1 MLTKTT
7 NKMKR
12 LLVLLAVGLMS
23 LMGFAQDFDKAKL
36 DSYFDA
42 LESNNRFM
50 GSVAVSRNGEIIYTK
65 AIGYCDTESK
75 LKANPNSK
83 YRIGSITKTFTTV
96 LVFKAV
102 EEGKLNINQT
112 IDKYFPTI
120 KNANIITVSHLLY
133 HRSGIHSFTSDKDY
147 LNWNTTPKTEKEML
161 DIIVK
166 GGSDFDPD
174 SNSNFV
180 LLTFIIEKSFKKPY
194 ANLLAEHITTPLGL
208 KNTYL
213 GGKINPNS
221 NECNSYSI
229 GGNWKLEAETDI
241 SIPLGAGGIV
251 STPSDL
257 VKFSDALFSYKLVTK
272 ESVEQMK
279 TIKDNY
285 GMGLFKFPFYDKAGY
300 GHTGG
305 IDGFSSVFTHFSNE
319 NISYA
324 MTSNGTNFNNNDI
337 SLAVLSAIY
346 GKPFSIPEFK
356 TFNVSAE
363 DLEKYSGIYSSTQLP
378 MKITVTNEN
387 NTLKAQATGQS
398 AFPLEPTDKHKF
410 KFDLAGIVME
420 FNPDDNTMILKQG
433 GGQFVFTKE

>member
-1 MLTKTT
+1 
-7 NKMKR
+7 MKR
-12 LLVLLAVGLMS
+12 LFLLLAIGLVAQ
-23 LMGFAQDFDKAKL
+23 MGFAQEFDKAKL

-42 LESNNRFM
+42 LEANNRFM

-75 LKANPNSK
+75 IKANPNSK

-96 LVFKAV
+96 LVFKAL
-102 EEGKLNINQT
+102 ENGLLDINQT

-120 KNANIITVSHLLY
+120 TNANKITISQLLY

-147 LNWNTTPKTEKEML
+147 LTWNTTPKTEKEML

-166 GGSDFDPD
+166 GGSDFEPD
-174 SNSNFV
+174 SKTEYSNSNFV
-180 LLTFIIEKSFKKPY
+180 LLTYILEKSFKKPY
-194 ANLLAEHITTPLGL
+194 ANLLVEYIINPLGL
-208 KNTYL
+208 KNTHL
-213 GGKINPNS
+213 GGKINPKN

-229 GGNWKLEAETDI
+229 SGDWKLEPETDI

-257 VKFSDALFSYKLVTK
+257 VKFSDALFSNKLLKK
-272 ESVEQMK
+272 ESFEQMK
-279 TIKDNY
+279 TIKDRY
-285 GMGLFKFPFYDKAGY
+285 GMGLFKVPFYDKVGY

-305 IDGFSSVFTHFSNE
+305 IDGFASVFTHFSDE

-346 GKPFSIPEFK
+346 GKPYTIPEFK
-356 TFNVSAE
+356 TVSISSE
-363 DLEKYSGIYSSTQLP
+363 ELDKYLGTYSSLQIPL
-378 MKITVTNEN
+378 KIMVTKEN

-398 AFPLEPTDKHKF
+398 AFPLEPSDIDKF

-420 FNPDDNTMILKQG
+420 FNPKENTMILKQG
-433 GGQFVFTKE
+433 GGQFLFTKE

>member
-1 MLTKTT
+1 
-7 NKMKR
+7 MKR
-12 LLVLLAVGLMS
+12 LFLLLAIGLMAQ
-23 LMGFAQDFDKAKL
+23 MGFAQEFDKAKL

-42 LESNNRFM
+42 LEKNNRFM
-50 GSVAVSRNGEIIYTK
+50 GGVAVSRNGEIIYTK

-75 LKANPNSK
+75 TKANTNSK

-102 EEGKLNINQT
+102 EEGLLDINQT

-120 KNANIITVSHLLY
+120 TNANKITISQLLY

-147 LNWNTTPKTEKEML
+147 LTWNTKPKTEKEML

-166 GGSDFDPD
+166 GGSDFEPD
-174 SNSNFV
+174 SKTEYSNSNFV
-180 LLTFIIEKSFKKPY
+180 LLTYILEKSFKKPY
-194 ANLLAEHITTPLGL
+194 ANLLVEYIINPLGL
-208 KNTYL
+208 KNTHL
-213 GGKINPNS
+213 GGKINPKN

-229 GGNWKLEAETDI
+229 GGDWKLEPETDI

-257 VKFSDALFSYKLVTK
+257 VKFSDALFSNKLLKK
-272 ESVEQMK
+272 ESLEQMK
-279 TIKDNY
+279 TIKDKY
-285 GMGLFKFPFYDKAGY
+285 GMGLFKVPFYDKVGY

-305 IDGFSSVFTHFSNE
+305 IDGFSSVFTHFSDE

-346 GKPFSIPEFK
+346 GKPYTIPEFK
-356 TFNVSAE
+356 TVSISSE
-363 DLEKYSGIYSSTQLP
+363 ELDKYLGTYSSLQIPL
-378 MKITVTNEN
+378 KIMVTKEN

-398 AFPLEPTDKHKF
+398 AFPLEPSDIDKF

-420 FNPDDNTMILKQG
+420 FNPKENTMILKQG
-433 GGQFVFTKE
+433 GGQFLFTKE